1 MRIGSL
7 FSGGLDGLALGL
19 GAALDGTVAFTA
31 ERDPWRR
38 AQLERNYPE
47 VPRHYADAAEPAEPV
62 DLLCGGFPC
71 QPHSVA
77 GARRGTSDD
86 RFGWPL
92 FAAAIDRCRPSL
104 VVVENV
110 PGLRTSGLR
119 TVLADLADRGFDA
132 EWRLLSARDVG
143 APHRRTRLFLVAYSD
158 RHAIR
163 QERGRG
169 EAWSPSSLS
178 LGDGEA
184 GRVAALPDAD
194 QERHEGAPAPQPPGR
209 LPAVATAASDG
220 ALRRVADADTAREP
234 QQGGP
239 LATLGRR
246 ARDCRL
252 QDWGGWAVEP
262 ALDRV
267 VDGFPDRVRWL
278 SALGDA
284 VVPWCAYVVGLSL
297 RDWLET

>member
-178 LGDGEA
+178 LSAMAKRDEWPLFPTPIKSVTKGHRRRNHPDGYPRSPPLQVMARFDECLSRRSGDG
-184 GRVAALPDAD
+184 L
-194 QERHEGAPAPQPPGR
+194 
-209 LPAVATAASDG
+209 ATAVFKTG
-220 ALRRVADADTAREP
+220 AA
-234 QQGGP
+234 GP
-239 LATLGRR
+239 LSPLWTAWLM
-246 ARDCRL
+246 
-252 QDWGGWAVEP
+252 
-262 ALDRV
+262 
-267 VDGFPDRVRWL
+267 GFPIGFVGSPP
-278 SALGDA
+278 SATPSSRGA
-284 VVPWCAYVVGLSL
+284 RTSSGS
-297 RDWLET
+297 R